1 MCRAHATVRGL
12 TRELIEGELE
22 GHDVV
27 LDLEA
32 GLEHM
37 SRGTPRH
44 VDVLLAVVEPYYRSL
59 ETGRRVVDLARE
71 LNVPDARVVA
81 NKVRNPGDEAA
92 IREYCEGHGME
103 ILELIPY
110 DDSLIEAERRDE
122 APIDAD
128 PDGPAVSAVRRVA
141 ERLVEGAAARS

>member
-12 TRELIEGELE
+12 TRELIEGELA

-71 LNVPDARVVA
+71 LEVPATWVVA
-81 NKVRNPGDEAA
+81 NKVRNDGDEAA

-103 ILELIPY
+103 ILASIPY

-128 PDGPAVSAVRRVA
+128 PAGPAVSAVRRLA
-141 ERLVEGAAARS
+141 GRLLEGDAARV